1 MEEAAVLAC
10 LVAGWQLMGRVARE
24 RCLLTRLA
32 GAVALGSL
40 VATALTN
47 VTMRVVP
54 QPALPTLA
62 AAALLCL
69 AGRPA
74 PRLHVPRLKPYEV
87 LALGTFL
94 VNAAWFVTV
103 HLLRK
108 PDGDYFIHMAN
119 WGLLA
124 SGHYPAVNPF
134 LPDLPMLGHVARDV
148 LIAWASVHAETP
160 FPALRLLTVLW
171 QVSAIVLLYS
181 GVRRYGGGPLSAV
194 AATAL
199 ALYATEGGFPDFR
212 SPALHAVIE
221 NNNPLVHAGLFLL
234 MLLALKPPTRGNTL
248 LTGLALG
255 TYALV
260 YETHFAVLV
269 IALVFTRPAV
279 AGLAVA
285 LAAVQGGL
293 LTDLTF
299 RLLGVHAPATGNEAA
314 TQSVRLHGLKPLVL
328 TSPNH
333 RHYALYD
340 LRFLK
345 AQGLGWWLLPFTLLA
360 TRGNRYGRL
369 ALLVGAGALAIPALL
384 ALGRFDAE
392 ALRMVFLA
400 GVSFAIALGCAVG
413 QVAPKHATPLV
424 LALGVV
430 AVVLTGSRT
439 LRLHRDEFW
448 RLGQRPGVFTLDP
461 REQAVQQAAHPQ
473 FTAADYEAL
482 LELRRHARKGERV
495 LANPAMVPGV
505 SSSLDQVP
513 KFLTTVAGLARIPVT
528 GAGTRPDPETV
539 DQNPFVVG
547 QGYRGIAFWA
557 TLDPVI
563 ADDLEADWLY
573 VLDEG
578 LPLTHPRY
586 TEVYRRDGRRL
597 VRLQRQP
604 LTPESL
610 FLDLEIPALPRLR
623 PSEFRRIP
631 VTAVNR
637 SPEPLVLGPGTVWRP
652 LLHDARGRL
661 VNAGDRVPTPLPQGT
676 LAPGES
682 VQVGAYLVA
691 PPLPGRYRW
700 ADASLE
706 VE

>member
-1 MEEAAVLAC
+1 MQDAALLVC
-10 LVAGWQLMGRVARE
+10 LVAGWRLMGRVARE

-47 VTMRVVP
+47 VTMRTFAD
-54 QPALPTLA
+54 PAGPTLL
-62 AAALLCL
+62 AAALLCV

-74 PRLHVPRLKPYEV
+74 PRWHVPRLKPYEV
-87 LALGTFL
+87 LALGIFV

-134 LPDLPMLGHVARDV
+134 MPDLPMLGHVARDV

-171 QVSAIVLLYS
+171 QVSAVVLLYF
-181 GVRRYGGGPLSAV
+181 GVRRHGGGRLSAV

-212 SPALHAVIE
+212 SPALHVVVE

-234 MLLALKPPTRGNTL
+234 MLLALKPPTRANTL

-269 IALVFTRPAV
+269 MALVFTRPAV

-293 LTDLTF
+293 LTDLAM
-299 RLLGVHAPATGNEAA
+299 RLLGLQSAAPDNVAA
-314 TQSVRLHGLKPLVL
+314 TQAVRLQGLKPLVL

-333 RHYALYD
+333 RHYPLYD

-345 AQGLGWWLLPFTLLA
+345 AQSLGWWLLPFTLLA
-360 TRGNRYGRL
+360 ARGNRYARL
-369 ALLVGAGALAIPALL
+369 ALLMGVAALAIPSLL

-400 GVSFAIALGCAVG
+400 GVCFAVALGCVVG
-413 QVAPKHATPLV
+413 QTPAPPRVV
-424 LALGVV
+424 LPMIAL
-430 AVVLTGSRT
+430 AVVLVGSMT

-448 RLGQRPGVFTLDP
+448 RLERRPGVFTLDS
-461 REQAVQQAAHPQ
+461 REHAIHQAAHPQ

-482 LELRRHARKGERV
+482 LQLRRHARRGERV

-547 QGYRGIAFWA
+547 YGYRGIAFWA
-557 TLDPVI
+557 TLDPTL
-563 ADDLEADWLY
+563 ADDLKADWLY
-573 VLDEG
+573 VLEEN
-578 LPLTHPRY
+578 LPSDDRLAHPRY
-586 TEVYRRDGRRL
+586 EEVYRRDGRRL
-597 VRLQRQP
+597 VRVRRQ
-604 LTPESL
+604 LTPEAL
-610 FLDLEIPALPRLR
+610 FLEVQVPPLAPMR
-623 PSEFRRIP
+623 PGEFRRVP
-631 VTAVNR
+631 VTVSN
-637 SPEPLVLGPGTVWRP
+637 PGPPGLWRP
-652 LLHDARGRL
+652 DLTDEEGRP
-661 VNAGDRVPTPLPQGT
+661 VNAGDRVPTLVPHE
-676 LAPGES
+676 AR
-682 VQVGAYLVA
+682 QVEAYLVA
-691 PPLPGRYRW
+691 PPRPGRYRW
-700 ADASLE
+700 AGVPLT
-706 VE
+706 VVP

>member
-1 MEEAAVLAC
+1 MQEAALLVC
-10 LVAGWQLMGRVARE
+10 LFAGWRLMGRVARE

-54 QPALPTLA
+54 EPAGPTLL

-74 PRLHVPRLKPYEV
+74 PRLHIPRLKAYEV
-87 LALGTFL
+87 LALGVFV

-134 LPDLPMLGHVARDV
+134 MPDLPMLGHVARDV

-171 QVSAIVLLYS
+171 QVSAIVLLYF
-181 GVRRYGGGPLSAV
+181 GVRRHGGGPLSAV

-212 SPALHAVIE
+212 SPALHVVIE

-234 MLLALKPPTRGNTL
+234 MLLALKPPTRANTL
-248 LTGLALG
+248 LTGLALA

-269 IALVFTRPAV
+269 MALVFTRPAV

-293 LTDLTF
+293 LTDLAM
-299 RLLGVHAPATGNEAA
+299 RVLHLQGAAADNVAA
-314 TQSVRLHGLKPLVL
+314 TQSVRLQGLKPLVL

-340 LRFLK
+340 LRFLE
-345 AQGLGWWLLPFTLLA
+345 AQSLGWWLLPFTLLA
-360 TRGNRYGRL
+360 ARGNRYARL
-369 ALLVGAGALAIPALL
+369 ALLMGVAALAIPSLL

-400 GVSFAIALGCAVG
+400 GVCFAVALGCAVG
-413 QVAPKHATPLV
+413 QVAPPRVVLPLM
-424 LALGVV
+424 AL
-430 AVVLTGSRT
+430 AVVLVGSTT
-439 LRLHRDEFW
+439 LALHRDEFW
-448 RLGQRPGVFTLDP
+448 RLERRPGVFTLDP
-461 REQAVQQAAHPQ
+461 REHAIQQAAHPQ

-482 LELRRHARKGERV
+482 LQLRRHARRGERV

-505 SSSLDQVP
+505 PSSLDQVP

-547 QGYRGIAFWA
+547 YGYRGIAFWA
-557 TLDPVI
+557 TLDPAL
-563 ADDLEADWLY
+563 ADDLKADWLY
-573 VLDEG
+573 VLEEN
-578 LPLTHPRY
+578 LPSDDRLAHPRY
-586 TEVYRRDGRRL
+586 EEVYRRDGRRL
-597 VRLQRQP
+597 VRVRRQAP
-604 LTPESL
+604 LPPESL
-610 FLDLEIPALPRLR
+610 FLEIQVPTLAPMR
-623 PSEFRRIP
+623 PGEFRRIP
-631 VTAVNR
+631 VTATNLR
-637 SPEPLVLGPGTVWRP
+637 SEPLAPAAWRP
-652 LLHDARGRL
+652 DLTDEEGRP
-661 VNAGDRVPTPLPQGT
+661 VNAGDRVPTPVPALEPNET
-676 LAPGES
+676 R
-682 VQVGAYLVA
+682 QVEAHLVA
-691 PPLPGRYRW
+691 PPRPGRYRW
-700 ADASLE
+700 AGVPFTVLP
-706 VE
+706 